1 MTRGHRVLALSLLAL
16 SAASACRKKP
26 EVAPPTPAPTP
37 SPTCDQ
43 RCRDSIALADKRR
56 ADSVAAANA
65 AREAAERE
73 RALATTKATLAAA
86 VYFEYD
92 SDELSG
98 DARASLDAKLP
109 ILRANP
115 GLAPP
120 HRRQHG
126 RARIGRV
133 QPRPRPASRG
143 VGQALPDRPGDRR
156 RSARH
161 RVVRRGAPGGHRV
174 ERGSVA
180 HEPPRRVRDRGGR
193 RRPGR
198 AAMSG
203 RRVGRAVATLSLVAT
218 SGCFAT
224 RSDMRV
230 LQGDILNFRTE
241 SARADS
247 ARARQ
252 LAAVASALGTVGR
265 FGACH
270 ERTARPLPGRHARRG
285 ASDPAAAAPDPG
297 AHGAEPA
304 APAGDARRDGVAYA
318 GAPRSRRRS
327 RRSRAIP

>member
-115 GLAPP
+115 GL
-120 HRRQHG
+120 RL
-126 RARIGRV
+126 RIAGNT
-133 QPRPRPASRG
+133 
-143 VGQALPDRPGDRR
+143 D
-156 RSARH
+156 
-161 RVVRRGAPGGHRV
+161 
-174 ERGSVA
+174 ERGSDEYNLA
-180 HEPPRRVRDRGGR
+180 LGQRRAASVKRYLSDQGIDGGR
-193 RRPGR
+193 LDIVSYGEERPAITESSEEAWRMNRR
-198 AAMSG
+198 AEFEI
-203 RRVGRAVATLSLVAT
+203 VAGGDALVA
-218 SGCFAT
+218 
-224 RSDMRV
+224 
-230 LQGDILNFRTE
+230 
-241 SARADS
+241 
-247 ARARQ
+247 
-252 LAAVASALGTVGR
+252 
-265 FGACH
+265 
-270 ERTARPLPGRHARRG
+270 
-285 ASDPAAAAPDPG
+285 
-297 AHGAEPA
+297 
-304 APAGDARRDGVAYA
+304 
-318 GAPRSRRRS
+318 PR
-327 RRSRAIP
+327 